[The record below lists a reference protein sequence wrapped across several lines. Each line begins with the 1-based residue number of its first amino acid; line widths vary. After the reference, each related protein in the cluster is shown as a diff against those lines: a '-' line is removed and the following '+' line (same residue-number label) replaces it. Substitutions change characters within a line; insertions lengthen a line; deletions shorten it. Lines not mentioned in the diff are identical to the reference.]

1 MSTHDIVILGA
12 SYSALGA
19 GHGILKQLPA
29 LAKKTGKSYKVTF
42 ITNSTHF
49 WFSVGAP
56 RAMLKVYPK
65 DIMDSFIPVKTGFE
79 QYSSELYEIVH
90 AEITGLETG
99 KREVSYK
106 LKDDRDDFISDNKTI
121 HFDTL
126 LIATGSKGPSP
137 LYSYHGSYLPT
148 LQAYKDVQARLPE
161 AKMIVVVGGGSAGTE
176 TAGELGH
183 LHGKKSSSPKDVSIL
198 SGNDRLLPGLR
209 PSIGKRAQEM
219 LEEMGVKVEHN
230 LRVKDSK
237 DLGNGSTQ
245 ITLSD
250 GSVRTVDLLLMATGR
265 KPASSWVPPSLLDSD
280 GKVTVDE
287 YNRVPSVNGVF
298 AGGDIASNSPGG
310 IIYIKFSTPT
320 LVNNILA
327 ELDTS
332 GKQKMKPYKPL
343 TTKEMQL
350 VPVGPDQGVGA
361 AFGWWLPSM
370 LVKMAKSKTFMFD
383 QASKTVMG
391 TA

>member
-1 MSTHDIVILGA
+1 MSTHDVVILGA

-29 LAKKTGKSYKVTF
+29 LKKKTGKSYKVIF

-56 RAMLKVYPK
+56 RAMLKQYPK

-99 KREVSYK
+99 KKEVSYK
-106 LKDDRDDFISDNKTI
+106 LKDDKDGFISDTKTI

-126 LIATGSKGPSP
+126 LIATGSTGPSP
-137 LYSYHGSYLPT
+137 LYSYHGSYVPT
-148 LQAYKDVQARLPE
+148 LEAYRDVQARLPN
-161 AKMIVVVGGGSAGTE
+161 AKTVLVVGGGSAGTE

-183 LHGKKSSSPKDVSIL
+183 LHGKKTSSPKDISIL

-209 PSIGKRAQEM
+209 PAIGKRAQEM

-230 LRVKDSK
+230 LRVKDRK
-237 DLGNGSTQ
+237 NLENGSTQ

-250 GSVRTVDLLLMATGR
+250 GSIRTVDLLLMATGR
-265 KPASSWVPPSLLDSD
+265 KPASSWIPLSLLDSD
-280 GKVTVDE
+280 SKVTVDE
-287 YNRVPSVNGVF
+287 YNRVPSVNGIF

-310 IIYIKFSTPT
+310 IIYIKFNTPT

-327 ELDTS
+327 ELDPS
-332 GKQKMKPYKPL
+332 PKQNIKPYKPL
-343 TTKEMQL
+343 TTKDMQL
-350 VPVGPDQGVGA
+350 VPVGPEQGVGA

-370 LVKMAKSKTFMFD
+370 VIKMAKSKTFMFD
-383 QASKTVMG
+383 QAIKTVMG

>member
-1 MSTHDIVILGA
+1 MSTHDVVILGA

-29 LAKKTGKSYKVTF
+29 LKKKTGKSYKVIF

-56 RAMLKVYPK
+56 RAMLKQYPK

-79 QYSSELYEIVH
+79 QYSSELYEILH

-106 LKDDRDDFISDNKTI
+106 LKDDKDSFISDTKTI

-126 LIATGSKGPSP
+126 LIATGSTGPSP
-137 LYSYHGSYLPT
+137 LYSYHGSYVPT
-148 LQAYKDVQARLPE
+148 LEAYRDVQARLPN
-161 AKMIVVVGGGSAGTE
+161 AKTVLVVGGGSAGTE

-183 LHGKKSSSPKDVSIL
+183 LHGKKTSSPKDISIF

-209 PSIGKRAQEM
+209 PAIGKRAQEM

-237 DLGNGSTQ
+237 NLENGSTQ

-250 GSVRTVDLLLMATGR
+250 GSIRTVDLLLMATGR
-265 KPASSWVPPSLLDSD
+265 KPASSWIPPSLLDSD

-287 YNRVPSVNGVF
+287 YNRVPSVNGIF

-310 IIYIKFSTPT
+310 IIYIKFNTPT

-327 ELDTS
+327 ELDPS
-332 GKQKMKPYKPL
+332 PKQKIKPYKPL
-343 TTKEMQL
+343 TTKDMQL
-350 VPVGPDQGVGA
+350 VPVGPEQGVGA

-370 LVKMAKSKTFMFD
+370 VIKMAKSKTFMFD
-383 QASKTVMG
+383 QAIKTVMG

>member
-19 GHGILKQLPA
+19 GHGVLKQLPA

-56 RAMLKVYPK
+56 RAMLKQYPK
-65 DIMDSFIPVKTGFE
+65 DIMDSFIPVKSGFE

-106 LKDDRDDFISDNKTI
+106 LKDDRDVFISDTKTI

-148 LQAYKDVQARLPE
+148 LQAYKDVQARLPK
-161 AKMIVVVGGGSAGTE
+161 AKTVLVVGGGSAGTE
-176 TAGELGH
+176 TAGELGY
-183 LHGKKSSSPKDVSIL
+183 LHGKKTSSPKNISIL

-219 LEEMGVKVEHN
+219 LEELGVKVEHN
-230 LRVKDSK
+230 LRVRDSK

-287 YNRVPSVNGVF
+287 YNRVPSIKGVF

-310 IIYIKFSTPT
+310 IIFIKFSTPT

-327 ELDTS
+327 ELDVS
-332 GKQKMKPYKPL
+332 GKHKMKPYKPL

-350 VPVGPDQGVGA
+350 VPVGPEQGVGA
-361 AFGWWLPSM
+361 AFGWWMPSM

-383 QASKTVMG
+383 QANKTVMG

>member
-12 SYSALGA
+12 SYSAIGA

-29 LAKKTGKSYKVTF
+29 LKKKTGTSYKVIF

-106 LKDDRDDFISDNKTI
+106 LKDDKDDFVSDTKTI

-126 LIATGSKGPSP
+126 LIATGSIGPSP
-137 LYSYHGSYLPT
+137 LYSYHGSYIPT
-148 LQAYKDVQARLPE
+148 LEAYKDVQARLPN
-161 AKMIVVVGGGSAGTE
+161 AKTVLVVGGGSAGTE

-183 LHGKKSSSPKDVSIL
+183 LHGKKTSSPKDISIL

-209 PSIGKRAQEM
+209 PAIGKRAQEM
-219 LEEMGVKVEHN
+219 LEELGVRVEHN

-237 DLGNGSTQ
+237 NLENGSTQ

-250 GSVRTVDLLLMATGR
+250 GSIRTVDLVLTATGR

-287 YNRVPSVNGVF
+287 YNRVPSVKGVF

-310 IIYIKFSTPT
+310 IIYIKFNTPT
-320 LVNNILA
+320 LTNNILA
-327 ELDTS
+327 ELDAS
-332 GKQKMKPYKPL
+332 PKQKIKAYKPI

-350 VPVGPDQGVGA
+350 VPVGPEQGVGA

-370 LVKMAKSKTFMFD
+370 VIKMVKSKTFMFD
-383 QASKTVMG
+383 QAMKTVMG

>member
-1 MSTHDIVILGA
+1 
-12 SYSALGA
+12 
-19 GHGILKQLPA
+19 
-29 LAKKTGKSYKVTF
+29 
-42 ITNSTHF
+42 
-49 WFSVGAP
+49 
-56 RAMLKVYPK
+56 
-65 DIMDSFIPVKTGFE
+65 MDSFIPVKNGFE

-106 LKDDRDDFISDNKTI
+106 LKDDKDDFISDTKTI

-137 LYSYHGSYLPT
+137 LYSYHGSYIPT
-148 LQAYKDVQARLPE
+148 LEAYRDVQARLPN
-161 AKMIVVVGGGSAGTE
+161 AKTVLVVGGGSAGTE

-183 LHGKKSSSPKDVSIL
+183 LHGKKTSSPKDISIL

-209 PSIGKRAQEM
+209 PAIGKRAQEM

-237 DLGNGSTQ
+237 GLENGSTQ

-250 GSVRTVDLLLMATGR
+250 GSIRTVDLLLMATGR
-265 KPASSWVPPSLLDSD
+265 KPASSWVLPSLLDSD

-287 YNRVPSVNGVF
+287 YNRVPSVSGVF
-298 AGGDIASNSPGG
+298 AAGDIASNSPGG
-310 IIYIKFSTPT
+310 IIYIKFNTPT
-320 LVNNILA
+320 LTNNILA
-327 ELDTS
+327 ALDGS
-332 GKQKMKPYKPL
+332 PKQKIKPYKPM
-343 TTKEMQL
+343 TTKEMQV
-350 VPVGPDQGVGA
+350 VPIGPEQGVGA

-370 LVKMAKSKTFMFD
+370 VVKMVKSKTYMFD
-383 QASKTVMG
+383 QAMKTVMG